1 MNYFIMACL
10 IFFASGF
17 VSFIINIALLI
28 KREEE
33 NEKYLSRILIS
44 LGIYALSM
52 IIMLC
57 VSALKILQ
65 II

>member
-10 IFFASGF
+10 IFFTSGF

-44 LGIYALSM
+44 LGISALSM
-52 IIMLC
+52 IVMLC